1 MVQIYCVLRSQ
12 ITSMMITPDISSYY
26 GATMA
31 AEEVSGILNY

>member
-12 ITSMMITPDISSYY
+12 ITSMMITPDISYY